1 MADANG
7 PRAVCFA
14 HAYKNGRTWTIIHDT
29 PFQSLHAAH
38 GTADN
43 DLDARYLELVK
54 QLLLPHHITNGNLWK
69 VDPVSCSRF
78 RVDIGRTR
86 SAVAAA
92 QCVGTDDEVLI
103 SIESFS
109 RTKKSVKPLISGC
122 IPRQG
127 MTYKHHIVA
136 FFIELTPRLI
146 GNRWFR

>member
-14 HAYKNGRTWTIIHDT
+14 HAYKNGRTWTSIHDT

-43 DLDARYLELVK
+43 DLYARSLELAK
-54 QLLLPHHITNGNLWK
+54 QRLLQPHHITIGNLRN
-69 VDPVSCSRF
+69 VDTVSRSRF
-78 RVDIGRTR
+78 WVDLGRTR

-109 RTKKSVKPLISGC
+109 LTKKSVKPLISGC

-127 MTYKHHIVA
+127 MTYKHHIGA

-146 GNRWFR
+146 G